1 MSGVSPLLAQTAQAA
16 GQGSAEFVVFWVMAV
31 VALGTGISM
40 VLMRNA
46 VHAALM
52 LVLNFFSIAVIYAV
66 LEAQF
71 VATVQIIVYAGA
83 IMVLFLFVLMLLGVD
98 TAQPLL
104 RGMRGQK
111 PVAALLGLVLLGGLT
126 VAVAG
131 PYLGPESVC
140 PDQGA
145 QAAAAG
151 EHACAGLEAA
161 NSGGNVAAIGDILFT
176 DYVWPFEVTSVLLVI
191 AALGAM
197 VLGRRHERPQDLV
210 DGPHASAAVV
220 PTHPP
225 DADPEPVA
233 PGGERT

>member
-1 MSGVSPLLAQTAQAA
+1 MLLAQTAQAA
-16 GQGSAEFVVFWVMAV
+16 GQGSAEFVIFSVTAV

-52 LVLNFFSIAVIYAV
+52 LVLNFFSIAVLYAV

-71 VATVQIIVYAGA
+71 VATVQIIIYAGA

-104 RGMRGQK
+104 RGGRGQR
-111 PVAALLGLVLLGGLT
+111 PVAALLGLVLLGSLT

-140 PDQGA
+140 PDRGI
-145 QAAAAG
+145 QAATA
-151 EHACAGLEAA
+151 ERACAGLEAA
-161 NSGGNVAAIGDILFT
+161 NSGGNVAALGGILFT
-176 DYVWPFEVTSVLLVI
+176 DYVWPFEVTSVLLVV

-210 DGPHASAAVV
+210 DGPRASAAVV
-220 PTHPP
+220 PTRPP
-225 DADPEPVA
+225 DTGPEPAA
-233 PGGERT
+233 PRGDQT

>member
-1 MSGVSPLLAQTAQAA
+1 VSPLPALLAQTGQAA
-16 GQGSAEFVVFWVMAV
+16 GQGSAEFVVFWVTAV

-111 PVAALLGLVLLGGLT
+111 PVAALLALALLGGLT

-140 PDQGA
+140 PDQGT
-145 QAAAAG
+145 QAATS

-161 NSGGNVAAIGDILFT
+161 NSGGNVAALGDVLFT

-191 AALGAM
+191 AAVGAM

-210 DGPHASAAVV
+210 DGPEASAAVV
-220 PTHPP
+220 PTRPP
-225 DADPEPVA
+225 DAESEPVA
-233 PGGERT
+233 PGGERK